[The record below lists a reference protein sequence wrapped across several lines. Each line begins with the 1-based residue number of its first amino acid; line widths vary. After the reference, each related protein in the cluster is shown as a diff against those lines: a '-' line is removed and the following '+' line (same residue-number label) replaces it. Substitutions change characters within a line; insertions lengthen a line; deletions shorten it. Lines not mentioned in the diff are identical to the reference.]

1 MIRFL
6 THEESHSTEEAYPSF
21 SCNQSKTIQIIQKA
35 NLISPRSSLTGGSY
49 LWWNHLPFPQDTLGG
64 GFDATQAFVGDLAN
78 FHIWDRKLS
87 VGEIYNL
94 ATCSSKAQVGNVFAW
109 METSLDIY
117 GGASKW
123 TFEACRQLNWT
134 AGRRRWV
141 NLSKPLLSQHQ
152 SNYMKAGLVVGIWK
166 HHVMAFSRLSCGT
179 PHWKWTLWLPV
190 VSKHVNLLQKSDDA
204 KETKMTGRRQ
214 ASSRRSCSF

>member
-1 MIRFL
+1 MNKLRLFTEPALWNESQTFQEGGTFL
-6 THEESHSTEEAYPSF
+6 INP
-21 SCNQSKTIQIIQKA
+21 
-35 NLISPRSSLTGGSY
+35 GSE
-49 LWWNHLPFPQDTLGG
+49 PQDTYGG

-123 TFEACRQLNWT
+123 TFEACRQLNW
-134 AGRRRWV
+134 AAESMKAAAWWDVRRW
-141 NLSKPLLSQHQ
+141 SSQWT
-152 SNYMKAGLVVGIWK
+152 A
-166 HHVMAFSRLSCGT
+166 SRLLLDPWEISSVDLLIDLYQI
-179 PHWKWTLWLPV
+179 LWVEEVEAHRCPLV
-190 VSKHVNLLQKSDDA
+190 QALQKAEGGRGRSPEGPVPP
-204 KETKMTGRRQ
+204 KE
-214 ASSRRSCSF
+214 SSKREFM

>member
-1 MIRFL
+1 MF
-6 THEESHSTEEAYPSF
+6 
-21 SCNQSKTIQIIQKA
+21 KVTIA
-35 NLISPRSSLTGGSY
+35 LFLISCHKITPNFTFSQKLQVTRVISVLVSSSL
-49 LWWNHLPFPQDTLGG
+49 QDTLGG

-134 AGRRRWV
+134 AGRKTLNAFAQSPCCHSIGTLMWRRLDEMIFF
-141 NLSKPLLSQHQ
+141 NPLGSGHWG
-152 SNYMKAGLVVGIWK
+152 NKGT
-166 HHVMAFSRLSCGT
+166 SCGA
-179 PHWKWTLWLPV
+179 WM
-190 VSKHVNLLQKSDDA
+190 HVRPTCAMPL
-204 KETKMTGRRQ
+204 
-214 ASSRRSCSF
+214 

>member
-1 MIRFL
+1 MKPQ
-6 THEESHSTEEAYPSF
+6 SNGF
-21 SCNQSKTIQIIQKA
+21 S
-35 NLISPRSSLTGGSY
+35 LL
-49 LWWNHLPFPQDTLGG
+49 QDTYGG

-134 AGRRRWV
+134 ELQMEKNICKCHVCHGVSQPNGRMMRRLFQWTATGIFV
-141 NLSKPLLSQHQ
+141 NGILKMLRMADLIFVWEEVTEQVNFGIQ
-152 SNYMKAGLVVGIWK
+152 CCLKAHVV
-166 HHVMAFSRLSCGT
+166 
-179 PHWKWTLWLPV
+179 
-190 VSKHVNLLQKSDDA
+190 
-204 KETKMTGRRQ
+204 
-214 ASSRRSCSF
+214 

>member
-1 MIRFL
+1 M
-6 THEESHSTEEAYPSF
+6 
-21 SCNQSKTIQIIQKA
+21 
-35 NLISPRSSLTGGSY
+35 
-49 LWWNHLPFPQDTLGG
+49 LGG

-134 AGRRRWV
+134 ANRRGSVQQPRPPGKHKDQEATSQRTASGFVRDTSSIIYGHSIDFLFLPHDYVCVVGAGHRRW
-141 NLSKPLLSQHQ
+141 
-152 SNYMKAGLVVGIWK
+152 
-166 HHVMAFSRLSCGT
+166 T
-179 PHWKWTLWLPV
+179 LPV
-190 VSKHVNLLQKSDDA
+190 VLECTRGLLLVGFVCEGSW
-204 KETKMTGRRQ
+204 RRQ
-214 ASSRRSCSF
+214 EEQRTSSRGRHGRPASKAH

>member
-1 MIRFL
+1 MGK
-6 THEESHSTEEAYPSF
+6 Y
-21 SCNQSKTIQIIQKA
+21 QSWL
-35 NLISPRSSLTGGSY
+35 NLVVS
-49 LWWNHLPFPQDTLGG
+49 QDTLGG

-109 METSLDIY
+109 METSLEIY

-134 AGRRRWV
+134 AG
-141 NLSKPLLSQHQ
+141 
-152 SNYMKAGLVVGIWK
+152 
-166 HHVMAFSRLSCGT
+166 
-179 PHWKWTLWLPV
+179 
-190 VSKHVNLLQKSDDA
+190 
-204 KETKMTGRRQ
+204 GRD
-214 ASSRRSCSF
+214 RRSCWSHLFHTASANSFWKVKRWWRYFEHHFWTSGRFFCSTTHLCGRQDSGNGHFGILWCFESTPLWRARMFRDQIDNTAWKGQGRFQMSHNSTTWTDFFLWRLPGNFTVKKDKMDIFNRKLFLWQ

>member
-1 MIRFL
+1 M
-6 THEESHSTEEAYPSF
+6 
-21 SCNQSKTIQIIQKA
+21 
-35 NLISPRSSLTGGSY
+35 
-49 LWWNHLPFPQDTLGG
+49 LGG

-109 METSLDIY
+109 METSLEIY

-134 AGRRRWV
+134 AGGRDLCSCRSHSVSHSTKLIRKTWSRLRQLIASGFVRDIWSIIYGNLIDYFFFLPPHVHVGDWSLKLDIGILWCLIAQEAYLWFHLRERLMQSRGCSRRPKWKASVKRRR
-141 NLSKPLLSQHQ
+141 SYS
-152 SNYMKAGLVVGIWK
+152 
-166 HHVMAFSRLSCGT
+166 
-179 PHWKWTLWLPV
+179 
-190 VSKHVNLLQKSDDA
+190 QKSH
-204 KETKMTGRRQ
+204 
-214 ASSRRSCSF
+214 SSRKKDRLL

>member
-1 MIRFL
+1 M
-6 THEESHSTEEAYPSF
+6 
-21 SCNQSKTIQIIQKA
+21 
-35 NLISPRSSLTGGSY
+35 
-49 LWWNHLPFPQDTLGG
+49 LGG

-109 METSLDIY
+109 METSLEIY

-134 AGRRRWV
+134 PG
-141 NLSKPLLSQHQ
+141 
-152 SNYMKAGLVVGIWK
+152 GVVW
-166 HHVMAFSRLSCGT
+166 
-179 PHWKWTLWLPV
+179 
-190 VSKHVNLLQKSDDA
+190 
-204 KETKMTGRRQ
+204 
-214 ASSRRSCSF
+214 